1 MNYTSKKVSLKQLK
15 LDPLNPR
22 FVNLTVQDEDSIK
35 DYLVDY
41 EDVLTIA
48 KGINEDE
55 GLMPG
60 ERVIVYR
67 EGNSYIVLEGNRR
80 ICACKL
86 LSGIL
91 NTKKKVVSATAA
103 TLENIKAVNVDV
115 VESREAVQRALYRRH
130 ISGIR
135 GWATQA
141 KLFFFASRFKKG
153 ETIDFIRRDT
163 DTTAATVKGY
173 IQRHNL
179 LEYTLGLSNWTENEK
194 SNIDR
199 VALDVDRFLR
209 VFNSVSE
216 KYDMSAKDLLRL
228 SYDDITLE
236 PSSTL
241 RKELF
246 EEGLYILAK
255 AAFLTDNLST
265 RKHVEH
271 VAEFVKYYEKAL
283 AEEQNSQAKDDQ
295 EATAETAAATETEK
309 NGSGADGKTEGNQT
323 NDGTDNATANSE
335 TDNNDK
341 TNSGS
346 GTNTGESTQDGAGS
360 GKGSSTGSGSKKSD
374 DNETPPHPVFF
385 SALSWKAV
393 QPSNP
398 DEQGVA
404 HLATEIR
411 KLSEFI
417 PNRKEAFYERFPFA
431 TTIILRSL
439 FEQSLKFYLKKMD
452 KWDEL
457 TAYLDAQSGRK
468 VKCHNC
474 GVERKTEKN
483 SAKVMD
489 PSIGQIL
496 SFLRSNNNTASIF
509 PEKKLQTAFNTAVG
523 HIPYM
528 DTVVHTSEMMKPTKI
543 KLDSIANDGLY
554 SIVSYMLNTTTHW
567 PMG

>member
-1 MNYTSKKVSLKQLK
+1 MNYTSKKVSLKQLR

-22 FVNLTVQDEDSIK
+22 FVNLPEQDEDSIK

-48 KGINEDE
+48 RGINEDE

-60 ERVIVYR
+60 ERVIVYK
-67 EGNSYIVLEGNRR
+67 EGSSYIVLEGNRR

-91 NTKKKVVSATAA
+91 TTKKKVVPATAA
-103 TLENIKAVNVDV
+103 TLENIKAINVDV
-115 VESREAVQRALYRRH
+115 VDSRESVQRALFRRH

-153 ETIDFIRRDT
+153 ETVDFIRRDT

-216 KYDMSAKDLLRL
+216 KYDMSAKELLRL
-228 SYDDITLE
+228 SYDDKTLE

-271 VAEFVKYYEKAL
+271 VADFVKYYEKVL
-283 AEEQNSQAKDDQ
+283 VDEQTSQTEDGQESEAEA
-295 EATAETAAATETEK
+295 AAATETDK
-309 NGSGADGKTEGNQT
+309 NESGTDGKSEGNQT
-323 NDGTDNATANSE
+323 NDDTSDATSSSKTDKDGE
-335 TDNNDK
+335 T
-341 TNSGS
+341 GA
-346 GTNTGESTQDGAGS
+346 GANTGAEGGAGS
-360 GKGSSTGSGSKKSD
+360 GKGSGAGSGSGSKKAD
-374 DNETPPHPVFF
+374 DNETPPQPVFF
-385 SALSWKAV
+385 SALTWKAV
-393 QPSNP
+393 QPTDP

-404 HLATEIR
+404 HLAAEIR
-411 KLSEFI
+411 KLSELI
-417 PNRKEAFYERFPFA
+417 PNRREAFYERFPFA
-431 TTIILRSL
+431 ATIILRSL
-439 FEQSLKFYLKKMD
+439 FEQSLKFYLKKMN

-457 TAYLDAQSGRK
+457 IAYLDAQGGKK

-474 GVERKTEKN
+474 GVERKSEKK

-509 PEKKLQTAFNTAVG
+509 PEKKLQTAFNTATG

-567 PMG
+567 PKG

>member
-1 MNYTSKKVSLKQLK
+1 MNYTSKKVSLKQLR

-22 FVNLTVQDEDSIK
+22 FVNLPEQDEDSIK

-48 KGINEDE
+48 RGINEDE

-91 NTKKKVVSATAA
+91 TTKKKVVAATAT
-103 TLENIKAVNVDV
+103 TLENTKTINVDV
-115 VESREAVQRALYRRH
+115 VDSREVVQRALFRRH

-153 ETIDFIRRDT
+153 ETVDFIRRDT

-173 IQRHNL
+173 IQKHNL
-179 LEYTLGLSNWTENEK
+179 LEYTLGLPNWTENEK
-194 SNIDR
+194 NNIDR

-216 KYDMSAKDLLRL
+216 KYNMSAKELLRL
-228 SYDDITLE
+228 SYDGKTLE
-236 PSSTL
+236 PSSAL

-271 VAEFVKYYEKAL
+271 VADFVKYYERVVV
-283 AEEQNSQAKDDQ
+283 EEQSSQVKAGQ
-295 EATAETAAATETEK
+295 EAEAEAAAATETEK
-309 NGSGADGKTEGNQT
+309 NGSGANGEAGGKQT
-323 NDGTDNATANSE
+323 NDGNGEATEKSESDKEKDDNT
-335 TDNNDK
+335 
-341 TNSGS
+341 GS
-346 GTNTGESTQDGAGS
+346 GDETNTVKGAEGGKGS
-360 GKGSSTGSGSKKSD
+360 GKGSGTTKSD

-393 QPSNP
+393 QPTNP

-404 HLATEIR
+404 HLAAEIR

-417 PNRKEAFYERFPFA
+417 PNRREAFYERFPFA
-431 TTIILRSL
+431 ATIILRSL

-457 TAYLDAQSGRK
+457 IAYLDAQGGKK

-474 GVERKTEKN
+474 GVERKFEKK

-489 PSIGQIL
+489 PSIGQLL
-496 SFLRSNNNTASIF
+496 SFLRSNNNIVSIF
-509 PEKKLQTAFNTAVG
+509 PEKKLQTAFNTAAG

-567 PMG
+567 PKG